1 MMIKNISKVNHEF
14 TIPLLFFVPIVPIK
28 SVERFGIESFFA
40 LEDENEWTNTFSI
53 LHIS

>member
-1 MMIKNISKVNHEF
+1 M
-14 TIPLLFFVPIVPIK
+14 PIVPIK

-53 LHIS
+53 LHISQLVREKYLD